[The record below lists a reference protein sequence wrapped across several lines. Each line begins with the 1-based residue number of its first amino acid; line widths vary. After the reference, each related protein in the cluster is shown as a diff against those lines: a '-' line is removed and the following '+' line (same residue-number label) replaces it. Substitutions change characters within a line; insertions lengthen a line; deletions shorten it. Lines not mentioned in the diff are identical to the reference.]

1 MLTHPLMKNTD
12 TKSDAPAGCVERL
25 VLGSSST
32 PITDQRLELLK
43 RGHSNCVPK
52 WEDFAKEMER
62 EMHKW
67 KAECN
72 RQWMHLSQARHNAR
86 AIQNIRW
93 GHEGDCGADRL
104 ANLIEEDCH
113 RGMIYS
119 ENAERMHHHP
129 QENNENTN

>member
-1 MLTHPLMKNTD
+1 MPND
-12 TKSDAPAGCVERL
+12 KSLPEPETVTQQETGGDCVSRI

-67 KAECN
+67 KDECK
-72 RQWMHLSQARHNAR
+72 RQWLHLSQARHNAQ

-93 GHEGDCGADRL
+93 GNDGDCGADRL

-113 RGMIYS
+113 RGMISS
-119 ENAERMHHHP
+119 ENV
-129 QENNENTN
+129 

>member
-1 MLTHPLMKNTD
+1 MPNN
-12 TKSDAPAGCVERL
+12 KSSPEPEAITPQETGGDCVSRL

-32 PITDQRLELLK
+32 PITDQRLELLT

-52 WEDFAKEMER
+52 WEDFAKELER

-67 KAECN
+67 KAECK
-72 RQWMHLSQARHNAR
+72 RQWKHLSQAHHNAR

-93 GHEGDCGADRL
+93 GYEGDCGADRL

-113 RGMIYS
+113 RGMISS
-119 ENAERMHHHP
+119 ENS
-129 QENNENTN
+129 

>member
-1 MLTHPLMKNTD
+1 MSTILSPRE
-12 TKSDAPAGCVERL
+12 SAESGVPQSRL
-25 VLGSSST
+25 VLGSSLT

-43 RGHSNCVPK
+43 KGYSNCVPK

-67 KAECN
+67 KAECK
-72 RQWMHLSQARHNAR
+72 RQWNYLSQARHNAR

-93 GHEGDCGADRL
+93 GHEGDCGAARL

-113 RGMIYS
+113 RGMLS
-119 ENAERMHHHP
+119 SD
-129 QENNENTN
+129 NENSAGTAAQERPTK